1 MTAAGA
7 SPRREPPPV
16 KARAPLWRAAIP
28 YAGTVIIFALIF
40 WRISAS
46 KVAADLRQV
55 PIAKFVAI
63 FLPYSIFYCIV
74 DSYCLAWVVRRFNAP
89 MRWRDIL
96 PIRASMYVLAMLN
109 TGLAQ
114 GGVAYYL
121 HRKGGFSFL
130 SALSSILFIA
140 MLEIYQLFLFSTV
153 GVLFYTPVGATQA
166 RIIGILRVVY
176 LLAWMLLFG
185 VMIFFAIVRRSTR
198 VRDWVEHGRAGAIA
212 RTFIAARPLDY
223 AAVLA
228 IKAPTFLASAVA
240 HYFALAIYGVSIPVL
255 KLILFLPLVFLA
267 GALPISIAHLG
278 TSQAAWLLFFAG
290 SASPAKLVAYS
301 LVAQFT
307 YMFCNALIGVFF
319 VPRASREL
327 TSIRQGDP
335 EAGPA

>member
-1 MTAAGA
+1 MTQSDLTVRGDPSAVR
-7 SPRREPPPV
+7 S
-16 KARAPLWRAAIP
+16 RAPLWRKAIP

-63 FLPYSIFYCIV
+63 FLPYSIFYCVI
-74 DSYCLAWVVRRFNAP
+74 DSYCLTWVVGRFNAP

-121 HRKGGFSFL
+121 HRKGEIGFL
-130 SALSSILFIA
+130 AALSSILFIA
-140 MLEIYQLFLFSTV
+140 ILEVYQLFLFSTV
-153 GVLFYTPVGATQA
+153 GVIFYTPIGATQA
-166 RIIGILRVVY
+166 RLIGILRIVY
-176 LLAWMLLFG
+176 VAAWALLFG
-185 VMIFFAIVRRSTR
+185 MMAFFAIARRR
-198 VRDWVEHGRAGAIA
+198 EGIRRWVERGRAGAIA
-212 RTFIAARPLDY
+212 ATFIDARPLDY

-240 HYFALAIYGVSIPVL
+240 HFFALSIYGVSIPVL
-255 KLILFLPLVFLA
+255 RLMLFLPLVFLA

-290 SASPAKLVAYS
+290 SAAPAKLVAYS

-307 YMFCNALIGVFF
+307 YMFCNALIGLFF
-319 VPRASREL
+319 VPRATREL
-327 TSIRQGDP
+327 TEMRQS
-335 EAGPA
+335 EPAPSPV

>member
-1 MTAAGA
+1 MTDAGVSA
-7 SPRREPPPV
+7 TRKPV
-16 KARAPLWRAAIP
+16 IAKPRAPLWRKAIP
-28 YAGTVIIFALIF
+28 YAGTVVIFALIF

-46 KVAADLRQV
+46 KVAADLRRV
-55 PIAKFVAI
+55 PIAEFVAI
-63 FLPYSIFYCIV
+63 FLPYSIFYCVI
-74 DSYCLAWVVRRFNAP
+74 DSYCLTWVVRRFNAP

-153 GVLFYTPVGATQA
+153 GVLFYTPIGATQA

-176 LLAWMLLFG
+176 FLAWMLLFG
-185 VMIFFAIVRRSTR
+185 LMVFFAIARRR
-198 VRDWVEHGRAGAIA
+198 PKMREWVENGRAGAIA
-212 RTFIAARPLDY
+212 RTFIAARPIDY

-240 HYFALAIYGVSIPVL
+240 HFFALSIYGVSIPVM

-307 YMFCNALIGVFF
+307 YMFCNALIGLCF

-327 TSIRQGDP
+327 TAIRENDP
-335 EAGPA
+335 ESQSA

>member
-1 MTAAGA
+1 MIAADA
-7 SPRREPPPV
+7 SPPREPPVV
-16 KARAPLWRAAIP
+16 KAAAPLWRTAIP

-114 GGVAYYL
+114 GGLAYYL

-176 LLAWMLLFG
+176 LLAWTLLFG
-185 VMIFFAIVRRSTR
+185 VMVFFAMVRRR
-198 VRDWVEHGRAGAIA
+198 PRIRAWVENGRAGAIA
-212 RTFIAARPLDY
+212 RTFIAARPIDY

-228 IKAPTFLASAVA
+228 IKAPTFIASAFA
-240 HYFALAIYGVSIPVL
+240 HYFALSIYGVSIPL
-255 KLILFLPLVFLA
+255 LRLILFLPLVFLA

-290 SASPAKLVAYS
+290 TAAPAKLVAYS

-327 TSIRQGDP
+327 TAIRQSDP
-335 EAGPA
+335 EVARA

>member
-1 MTAAGA
+1 MTATGA
-7 SPRREPPPV
+7 SPRQEPPAA
-16 KARAPLWRAAIP
+16 KAGAPLWRKAIP
-28 YAGTVIIFALIF
+28 YAGTIIIFVLIF

-63 FLPYSIFYCIV
+63 FLPYSIFYCII

-140 MLEIYQLFLFSTV
+140 LLEIYQLFLFSTV

-166 RIIGILRVVY
+166 RIIGILRIVY

-185 VMIFFAIVRRSTR
+185 VMIFFAIVRRR
-198 VRDWVEHGRAGAIA
+198 PRIRDWVEQGRAGAIA

-240 HYFALAIYGVSIPVL
+240 HFFALSIYGVSIPVL
-255 KLILFLPLVFLA
+255 RLILFLPLVFLA

-307 YMFCNALIGVFF
+307 YMFCNAVIGLFF

-327 TSIRQGDP
+327 TAIRQSDP
-335 EAGPA
+335 EAEPA